1 MELIL
6 VAVAIA
12 VIATAIDVYCAFTG
26 TSDLPETDAPDET
39 A

>member
-26 TSDLPETDAPDET
+26 TNRLPTDAPDET

>member
-6 VAVAIA
+6 IGVAIA
-12 VIATAIDVYCAFTG
+12 LVATAIDVYCAFTG
-26 TSDLPETDAPDET
+26 TSDLPEADTPDET

>member
-26 TSDLPETDAPDET
+26 TSELPTDAPDET